1 MSECAKSKRAKSK
14 CVKSEWREV
23 SVCRGVRSERDMGS
37 LLDLEF
43 LRFLR
48 SCRKYSN
55 ELSAADDGREV
66 CVAGWLHDKR
76 DLGGVLFALIR
87 DRGGVTQVTLRKETV
102 GEEMLE
108 RFRKISRE
116 SVVAVI
122 GVLKAEKRAPRGFE
136 IVPKRVEVLS
146 EAKPELPLDVTG
158 RVPANL
164 DTRLD
169 ARFMDLR
176 SERVKQIFLLR
187 ARVLKLAREFL
198 DARGFVEI
206 NTPKIVSTATEGGAA
221 LFPISYFE
229 KEAFLNQSPQLYKQM
244 MMASGFD
251 AVYEIGPIFRAE
263 EHDTTKHLNEA
274 TSLDVEVAF
283 ADHEYVMSL
292 LEDLV
297 VHIYE
302 GVAEY
307 EGLKAL
313 NISLE
318 VPKKPFERI
327 TYEKALELLA
337 EEGIEIEWGEDLSTL
352 AEKTLGE
359 IIGAH
364 YFITDWPCEIKP
376 YYAMPAA
383 AVASESE
390 HRTNRDND
398 SGDGGDGGN
407 GSDLVR
413 ETCNAFDLMHPR
425 LELASG
431 SQRIHDYELLRKNI
445 AARGLNPESF
455 RFYLEAFKYGMP
467 PHAGFGL
474 GIERLLM
481 TMLNIENIRE
491 VILFPRDRRRLVP

>member
-1 MSECAKSKRAKSK
+1 M
-14 CVKSEWREV
+14 KSEWREV
-23 SVCRGVRSERDMGS
+23 SVCGCGGVRSERDMGG

-122 GVLKAEKRAPRGFE
+122 GVVKAEKRAPRGFE

-229 KEAFLNQSPQLYKQM
+229 REAFLNQSPQLYKQM

-337 EEGIEIEWGEDLSTL
+337 EEGVEIEWGEDLSTL

-359 IIGAH
+359 LIGAH

-390 HRTNRDND
+390 HRTNKDNERDDRGN
-398 SGDGGDGGN
+398 GGDGGN
-407 GSDLVR
+407 GGNGGGNGSDLGR